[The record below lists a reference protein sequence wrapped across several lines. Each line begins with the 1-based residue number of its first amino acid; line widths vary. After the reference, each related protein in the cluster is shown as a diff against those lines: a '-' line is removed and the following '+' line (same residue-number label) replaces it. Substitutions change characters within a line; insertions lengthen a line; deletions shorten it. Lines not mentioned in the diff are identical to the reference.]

1 MWKIRGPD
9 GYEYE
14 PCWIHPETA
23 EEKGISDGDVVRVYN
38 ERGSVLFCAKVTERI
53 TPGTVYA
60 EHGSKMD
67 LCSVKGELVDRGGN
81 INFISPSPGEKY
93 GRGEEIKIPEMN
105 VSGFLVDVVRIIPA
119 EFLNLGNP
127 QNLKPEMPP
136 EGAD

>member
-1 MWKIRGPD
+1 MP
-9 GYEYE
+9 
-14 PCWIHPETA
+14 WICSTTAYIPLFQMNLETSGSGTL
-23 EEKGISDGDVVRVYN
+23 KPGTGISSRQ
-38 ERGSVLFCAKVTERI
+38 K
-53 TPGTVYA
+53 
-60 EHGSKMD
+60 
-67 LCSVKGELVDRGGN
+67 
-81 INFISPSPGEKY
+81 PGEKY